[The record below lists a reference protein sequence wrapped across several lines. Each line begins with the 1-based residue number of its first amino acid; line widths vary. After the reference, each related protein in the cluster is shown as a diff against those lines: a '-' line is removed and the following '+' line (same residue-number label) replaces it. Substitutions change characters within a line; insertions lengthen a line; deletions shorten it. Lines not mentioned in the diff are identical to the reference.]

1 MPRRCDLQILGG
13 GSLDRQHPDLVT
25 IPGVG
30 ALAVGRWETTA
41 YLMVHAAALA
51 RVVAGLAPELGYSW
65 LVVVA
70 AWLWA
75 GAFAIYFAVYLP
87 RLLRPRIDG
96 RPG

>member
-1 MPRRCDLQILGG
+1 
-13 GSLDRQHPDLVT
+13 
-25 IPGVG
+25 
-30 ALAVGRWETTA
+30 
-41 YLMVHAAALA
+41 MVHAAALA